1 MELFPENHSPYEK
14 DFVTKSNPYAKF
26 SARHFTK
33 KFVSWRICQESGS
46 PHFFDGNSLP
56 NTTLQLFVFSR
67 GKISNISLK
76 FLPYTLGQNNGR
88 DSGYYDFRHF
98 LNLNIGTP

>member
-56 NTTLQLFVFSR
+56 NTTLVINVLEIVSKTL
-67 GKISNISLK
+67 KIQYGIRVLYRFFDLYMINC
-76 FLPYTLGQNNGR
+76 
-88 DSGYYDFRHF
+88 HF
-98 LNLNIGTP
+98 Y